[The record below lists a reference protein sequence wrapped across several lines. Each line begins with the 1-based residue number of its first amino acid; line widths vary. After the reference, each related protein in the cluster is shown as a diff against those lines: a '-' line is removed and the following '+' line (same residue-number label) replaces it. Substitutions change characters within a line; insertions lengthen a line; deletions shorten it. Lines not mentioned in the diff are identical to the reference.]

1 MTNELPASGAPGE
14 SVEGGARRV
23 PARREPMAQRAL
35 SGMQQR
41 GDFVQALRD
50 AFGQPDSAARNRAV
64 KDVLERQR
72 QKIRRLN
79 REGSSGADTVR
90 FISEMVDTLLRIM
103 WEHLE
108 NGIPEDARCVAVVAV
123 GGYGRM
129 ELCPQSDID
138 LLVLTSPDPDGYEK
152 EQAETIIRSLW
163 DFGFSVGS
171 SVRSLAQ
178 CKEASA
184 KDPET
189 WTSFLNERF
198 IAGDYPLYRSF
209 ADLMRKRLL
218 PWRISALVRAKLG
231 EHEARRARMGSLV
244 QMLEPNIKE
253 GSGCLRDVHSMMW
266 IAKVRHDCA
275 SFEDLVREGLITPQE
290 QEDIR
295 AAYDFLLQVRCC
307 LHFIT
312 QKKDDRLNFHLQPEV
327 AAELGFTDEGSF
339 KAVEIFLKVFYHH
352 TKTVDRVAEAVISRW
367 VPPASGVRRGS
378 AAIRRH
384 ERFAPVAGALVLR
397 IKTGNPFRGDLDL
410 ILDYYD
416 LANAEGLRH
425 GHQAILRI
433 RQAVAQ
439 LASQEGADRSGALRR
454 FLALCQRPH
463 RVGRMLRSMNDV
475 GLIGLLIPD
484 FHYIYC
490 HSHHDI
496 YHIYTTDEHTITV
509 VRQLAYLAETTGP
522 ELASLRTANAR
533 ITDREALV
541 LACIYHDLGKGLGP
555 GHSVTGA
562 RLSFAFM
569 AAAGFSPSRCQTVSN
584 LVLHHLLMNDVIQ
597 RRDLDDPKT
606 IRDFLTKVGTPAFLH
621 NLYVLTYCDTSSV
634 HPDAWS
640 AWKAT
645 LLQKLYESALRTLL
659 QPYQEAQAQRL
670 PDPDG
675 LQAALSRVLP
685 PDEATAH
692 LRALGENY
700 LAAHGAEEVALH
712 AGLLREA
719 ATTGFGVH
727 VRARPTHWEITVAAR
742 DEKALLC
749 RIAGALAHL
758 DLSILTAKIY
768 TLGGEKVVDRFWV
781 ALPAEAEV
789 TADSLRAKLLRQLG
803 SAHRLDRAELRA
815 LRDRF
820 RLRQRAHVDTG
831 ASPKVLISNDISD
844 AFTVLDITC
853 RDQIGI
859 LFQVALVLSEMGLD
873 VHGAVLTTEADKALD
888 SFYVTAGDG
897 GKIIDT
903 ARCAT
908 IAAALERELASA

>member
-1 MTNELPASGAPGE
+1 MI
-14 SVEGGARRV
+14 
-23 PARREPMAQRAL
+23 QRSL
-35 SGMQQR
+35 SRMEQR

-50 AFGQPDSAARNRAV
+50 AFGQTDSAARNREVKAV
-64 KDVLERQR
+64 LQRQR
-72 QKIRRLN
+72 DKIRRLN
-79 REGSSGADTVR
+79 RDGSSGADTVR
-90 FISEMVDTLLRIM
+90 FISEMVDTLLRVL

-108 NGIPEDARCVAVVAV
+108 NAIPEDARCIAVVAV

-138 LLVLTSPDPDGYEK
+138 LLVLTSPNPDGYER
-152 EQAETIIRSLW
+152 EQAETMIRSLW

-209 ADLMRKRLL
+209 ADLMRKKLF
-218 PWRISALVRAKLG
+218 PWRISALVRAKIG
-231 EHEARRARMGSLV
+231 EHESRRERMGSLV

-275 SFEDLVREGLITPQE
+275 NFDDLVREGLISPQE

-295 AAYDFLLQVRCC
+295 AAYDFLLQVRCS

-327 AAELGFTDEGSF
+327 AAELGFVDEGTF

-352 TKTVDRVAEAVISRW
+352 TKTVNRVTEAVISRW
-367 VPPASGVRRGS
+367 VPPANGARRGS
-378 AAIRRH
+378 EAVRKHPTFAA
-384 ERFAPVAGALVLR
+384 VDGALELR
-397 IKTGNPFRGDLDL
+397 IKTGNPFRGNLGL
-410 ILDYYD
+410 ILDYFD
-416 LANAEGLRH
+416 LANVEGLGY
-425 GHQAILRI
+425 GHQAILRVK
-433 RQAVAQ
+433 QAVAQ
-439 LASQEGADRSGALRR
+439 LALQEDLDVIGGLHR
-454 FLALCQRPH
+454 FLALSQRPD
-463 RVGRMLRSMNDV
+463 RVGRMLRCMNDV

-509 VRQLAYLAETTGP
+509 VRQLAYLPATESQ
-522 ELASLRTANAR
+522 ELASLRGALAR

-541 LACIYHDLGKGLGP
+541 LACLYHDLGKGLGP

-569 AAAGFSPSRCQTVSN
+569 EGAGFSPSRCQTVSN

-606 IRDFLTKVGTPAFLH
+606 IRDFLTKVETPAFLH

-645 LLQKLYESALRTLL
+645 LLQKLYESALDTLQ
-659 QPYQEAQAQRL
+659 QPYREAQARRL
-670 PDPDG
+670 PAEDE
-675 LQAALSRVLP
+675 LRTALARVLP
-685 PDEATAH
+685 AEEIGGH
-692 LRALGENY
+692 ILSLGENY
-700 LAAHGAEEVALH
+700 LAAHSAEEIALH
-712 AGLLREA
+712 AGLLRE
-719 ATTGFGVH
+719 TREGGFGVH
-727 VRARPTHWEITVAAR
+727 VRARSTHWEITIAAR

-749 RIAGALAHL
+749 RIAGCLAHL
-758 DLSILTAKIY
+758 NLSILTAKIY

-781 ALPAEAEV
+781 AIPQEEAPS
-789 TADSLRAKLLRQLG
+789 ADTLRTRLLKELG
-803 SAHRLDRAELRA
+803 SRFRLDREELRA
-815 LRDRF
+815 LRARF
-820 RLRQRAHVDTG
+820 RMTQRAAVDTG
-831 ASPKVLISNDISD
+831 TAPKVLISNDLSD
-844 AFTVLDITC
+844 TFSVIEVTC

-859 LFQVALVLSEMGLD
+859 LFQVALVLSETGLD
-873 VHGAVLTTEADKALD
+873 VHGAVLTTEADKAMD
-888 SFYVTAGDG
+888 SFYVTAEDG
-897 GKIIDT
+897 GKITDT
-903 ARCAT
+903 ARCLS
-908 IAAALERELASA
+908 IASALEIELASA

>member
-1 MTNELPASGAPGE
+1 MI
-14 SVEGGARRV
+14 
-23 PARREPMAQRAL
+23 QRSL
-35 SGMQQR
+35 FRIDQR

-50 AFGQPDSAARNRAV
+50 AFNQNDAVERNRAV
-64 KDVLERQR
+64 KAVLQRQR
-72 QKIRRLN
+72 DKIRRLN
-79 REGSSGADTVR
+79 REGTSGADTVR
-90 FISEMVDTLLRIM
+90 FISEMVDTLLRVL

-108 NGIPEDARCVAVVAV
+108 NVIPEDARCVAVVAV

-163 DFGFSVGS
+163 DFGFNVGS

-178 CKEASA
+178 CREASA

-198 IAGDYPLYRSF
+198 IVGDYALYRSF
-209 ADLMRKRLL
+209 ANLMRKRLF
-218 PWRISALVRAKLG
+218 PWRIAALVRSKIT
-231 EHEARRARMGSLV
+231 EHEARRLRMGSLV

-253 GSGCLRDVHSMMW
+253 GSGGLRDVHSMMW

-275 SFEDLVREGLITPQE
+275 NFEDLVREGLITPQE

-307 LHFIT
+307 IHFIT
-312 QKKDDRLNFHLQPEV
+312 DKKDDRLSFHLQPEV
-327 AAELGFTDEGSF
+327 AAELGFVEEGSF
-339 KAVEIFLKVFYHH
+339 KAVEIFLKAFYHH
-352 TKTVDRVAEAVISRW
+352 TKTVNRVTEAVISRW
-367 VPPASGVRRGS
+367 VPPPHGDRRGS
-378 AAIRRH
+378 AEVRQHRYFVA
-384 ERFAPVAGALVLR
+384 VAGALELR
-397 IKTGNPFRGDLDL
+397 AKTGNPFRGNLDL
-410 ILDYYD
+410 ILDYFD
-416 LANAEGLRH
+416 LANADGLRF
-425 GHQAILRI
+425 GHQAILRL
-433 RQAVAQ
+433 RQAIAL
-439 LASQEGADRSGALRR
+439 LATQEKLDVSAPLRR
-454 FLALCQRPH
+454 FLALCQRRE

-509 VRQLAYLAETTGP
+509 VRQLAYLEDTTER
-522 ELASLRTANAR
+522 ELASLRGALAR
-533 ITDREALV
+533 ITDRESLV

-569 AAAGFSPSRCQTVSN
+569 ESAGFSPSRAKLVSN

-606 IRDFLTKVGTPAFLH
+606 IRDFLLKVDSPAFLH

-640 AWKAT
+640 AWKAV
-645 LLQKLYESALRTLL
+645 LLQKLYESALEMMLR
-659 QPYQEAQAQRL
+659 PYREAQGARGERL
-670 PDPDG
+670 PGEDA
-675 LQAALSRVLP
+675 LQAALARVLP
-685 PDEATAH
+685 PGEVAGHID
-692 LRALGENY
+692 ALGENY
-700 LAAHGAEEVALH
+700 LAAHTAEDVALH

-719 ATTGFGVH
+719 AAQGAGVH
-727 VRARPTHWEITVAAR
+727 VRARPTHWEITVAAT
-742 DEKALLC
+742 DEKALLY
-749 RIAGALAHL
+749 RIAGVLAHL
-758 DLSILTAKIY
+758 DLSILSARIY
-768 TLGGEKVVDRFWV
+768 TLGGGRAVDRFWV
-781 ALPAEAEV
+781 GIPAAEGV
-789 TADSLRAKLLRQLG
+789 TPESLRASLLRELASG
-803 SAHRLDRAELRA
+803 FRLDRQGLRA

-820 RLRQRAHVDTG
+820 RLRQRTVLDTTTQ
-831 ASPKVLISNDISD
+831 PKVLISNELSD
-844 AFTVLDITC
+844 SFTVIDVTC

-859 LFQVALVLSEMGLD
+859 LFQVALVFSELGLN
-873 VHGAVLTTEADKALD
+873 VHGAVLTTEADKVLD
-888 SFYVTAGDG
+888 SFYVTEEDG
-897 GKIIDT
+897 QKVVDLT
-903 ARCAT
+903 RCAVIIET
-908 IAAALERELASA
+908 LERELAST

>member
-1 MTNELPASGAPGE
+1 ME
-14 SVEGGARRV
+14 
-23 PARREPMAQRAL
+23 QR
-35 SGMQQR
+35 S
-41 GDFVQALRD
+41 DFVQALRD
-50 AFGQPDSAARNRAV
+50 AFAQPDPPARNREVKAV
-64 KDVLERQR
+64 LQRQR
-72 QKIRRLN
+72 DKIRRLN

-90 FISEMVDTLLRIM
+90 FISEMVDTLLRVQ

-108 NGIPEDARCVAVVAV
+108 TGIPEDARSVAVVAV

-138 LLVLTSPDPDGYEK
+138 LLVLTSPDPDGYER
-152 EQAETIIRSLW
+152 EQAETMIRSLW

-209 ADLMRKRLL
+209 ADLMRKRLF
-218 PWRISALVRAKLG
+218 PWRISALVRAKIG
-231 EHEARRARMGSLV
+231 EHEARRQRMGSLV

-275 SFEDLVREGLITPQE
+275 NFEDLVREGLITPQE
-290 QEDIR
+290 QEDLR

-312 QKKDDRLNFHLQPEV
+312 QKKDDRLNFPLQPEV
-327 AAELGFTDEGSF
+327 AAELGFADEGTF

-352 TKTVDRVAEAVISRW
+352 TKTVNRVTEAVISRW

-378 AAIRRH
+378 AALRKH
-384 ERFAPVAGALVLR
+384 ERFVAADGALELR
-397 IKTGNPFRGDLDL
+397 VKTGNPFRGNLDL
-410 ILDYYD
+410 ILDYFE
-416 LANAEGLRH
+416 LANAEGLGY
-425 GHQAILRI
+425 GHQALLRI
-433 RQAVAQ
+433 KQAVTM
-439 LASQEGADRSGALRR
+439 LSSQERADFAAPLRR
-454 FLALCQRPH
+454 FLALCQRPE
-463 RVGRMLRSMNDV
+463 RVGRMLRCMNDM
-475 GLIGLLIPD
+475 GLIGLPIPD
-484 FHYIYC
+484 FNYIYC

-509 VRQLAYLAETTGP
+509 VRQLAYLAGTDSR
-522 ELASLRTANAR
+522 ELASLRGALAKVS
-533 ITDREALV
+533 DRESLV
-541 LACIYHDLGKGLGP
+541 LACFYHDIGKGVGP

-562 RLSFAFM
+562 RMSFAFM
-569 AAAGFSPSRCQTVSN
+569 EGAGFSPSRCQIVSN

-606 IRDFLTKVGTPAFLH
+606 IRDFLTKAGTPAFLH

-640 AWKAT
+640 AWKAA
-645 LLQKLYESALRTLL
+645 LLQKLYESALQTLM
-659 QPYQEAQAQRL
+659 QPYREAQARRL
-670 PDPDG
+670 PG
-675 LQAALSRVLP
+675 EEELQAALARALSP
-685 PDEATAH
+685 GEIANH
-692 LRALGENY
+692 LRSLGENY
-700 LAAHGAEEVALH
+700 LAAHTAEEVALH

-719 ATTGFGVH
+719 AAGGFGVH
-727 VRARPTHWEITVAAR
+727 VRARSTHWEITVAAR
-742 DEKALLC
+742 DETALLC
-749 RIAGALAHL
+749 RIAGSLAHL
-758 DLSILTAKIY
+758 NLSILTAKIY
-768 TLGGEKVVDRFWV
+768 TLGGENVVDRFWV
-781 ALPAEAEV
+781 AIPEEDAC
-789 TADSLRAKLLRQLG
+789 TAATLRERLLREFAAG
-803 SAHRLDRAELRA
+803 FRLDRAGLRA

-820 RLRQRAHVDTG
+820 RLTQRAVVDTG
-831 ASPKVLISNDISD
+831 AAPKVLISNDISD
-844 AFTVLDITC
+844 TFTVLDVTC

-873 VHGAVLTTEADKALD
+873 IHGAVLTTEADKATD
-888 SFYVTAGDG
+888 SFYVTAEGGD
-897 GKIIDT
+897 KITDE
-903 ARCAT
+903 ARCASL
-908 IAAALERELASA
+908 AVALERELATT

>member
-1 MTNELPASGAPGE
+1 
-14 SVEGGARRV
+14 VI
-23 PARREPMAQRAL
+23 QRSL
-35 SGMQQR
+35 TRMEQR
-41 GDFVQALRD
+41 SDFVQALRD
-50 AFGQPDSAARNRAV
+50 AFSQTDAAARNREVKAV
-64 KDVLERQR
+64 LQRQR
-72 QKIRRLN
+72 DKIRRLN

-90 FISEMVDTLLRIM
+90 FISEMVDTLLRVL

-108 NGIPEDARCVAVVAV
+108 TGIPEDARSVAVVAV

-138 LLVLTSPDPDGYEK
+138 LLVLTSPNPDGYER

-178 CKEASA
+178 CREASA

-209 ADLMRKRLL
+209 ADLMRKRLSS
-218 PWRISALVRAKLG
+218 WRISALVRAKIG
-231 EHEARRARMGSLV
+231 EHEARRQRMGSLV

-275 SFEDLVREGLITPQE
+275 DFEDLVREGLLTPQE

-312 QKKDDRLNFHLQPEV
+312 QKKDDRLNFLLQPEV
-327 AAELGFTDEGSF
+327 AAELGFTDEETF

-352 TKTVDRVAEAVISRW
+352 TKTVNRVTEAVISRW
-367 VPPASGVRRGS
+367 VPPRSGARRGS
-378 AAIRRH
+378 DAVRRH
-384 ERFAPVAGALVLR
+384 PRFAAVDGALELR
-397 IKTGNPFRGDLDL
+397 VKTGNPFRGNVDL
-410 ILDYYD
+410 ILDYFD
-416 LANAEGLRH
+416 LANAEGLGY
-425 GHQAILRI
+425 GHQAILRVK
-433 RQAVAQ
+433 QAVTM
-439 LASQEGADRSGALRR
+439 LALQEGADLSGPLHR
-454 FLALCQRPH
+454 FLALCQRPG
-463 RVGRMLRSMNDV
+463 RVGRMLRCMNDV
-475 GLIGLLIPD
+475 GLIGLLVPD
-484 FHYIYC
+484 FNHIYC

-509 VRQLAYLAETTGP
+509 VRQLAYLAATESR
-522 ELASLRTANAR
+522 ELASLRDALAHVS
-533 ITDREALV
+533 DRESLV
-541 LACIYHDLGKGLGP
+541 LACFYHDIGKGLGP

-569 AAAGFSPSRCQTVSN
+569 EQAGFSPSRCQIVSN

-645 LLQKLYESALRTLL
+645 LLQKLYESALETLQ
-659 QPYQEAQAQRL
+659 QPYREAQARRL
-670 PDPDG
+670 PGGDE
-675 LQAALSRVLP
+675 LQTALARVLP
-685 PDEATAH
+685 PDEIAAH
-692 LRALGENY
+692 LRSLGENY
-700 LAAHGAEEVALH
+700 LAAHSAEEVALH
-712 AGLLREA
+712 AGLLREIGGEG
-719 ATTGFGVH
+719 GFGAH
-727 VRARPTHWEITVAAR
+727 VRARATHWEITVAAR

-749 RIAGALAHL
+749 RIAGCLAHL
-758 DLSILTAKIY
+758 NLSILTAKIY

-781 ALPAEAEV
+781 AIPEEGAF
-789 TADSLRAKLLRQLG
+789 TADSLRARLLQVLSSG
-803 SAHRLDRAELRA
+803 FRLDRAELRA
-815 LRDRF
+815 LRDRL
-820 RLRQRAHVDTG
+820 RLRHRAPVETG
-831 ASPKVLISNDISD
+831 EAPKVLISNDISD
-844 AFTVLDITC
+844 AFSVLDVTC

-859 LFQVALVLSEMGLD
+859 LFQVALVLSEMGID
-873 VHGAVLTTEADKALD
+873 VHGAVLTTEADKAMD
-888 SFYVTAGDG
+888 SFYVTAEGG
-897 GKIIDT
+897 GKVTDA
-903 ARCAT
+903 ARCAS
-908 IAAALERELASA
+908 IALALESELASA

>member
-1 MTNELPASGAPGE
+1 
-14 SVEGGARRV
+14 
-23 PARREPMAQRAL
+23 
-35 SGMQQR
+35 
-41 GDFVQALRD
+41 
-50 AFGQPDSAARNRAV
+50 
-64 KDVLERQR
+64 
-72 QKIRRLN
+72 
-79 REGSSGADTVR
+79 
-90 FISEMVDTLLRIM
+90 
-103 WEHLE
+103 
-108 NGIPEDARCVAVVAV
+108 VAVVAV

-138 LLVLTSPDPDGYEK
+138 LLVLTSPDPDGYER

-209 ADLMRKRLL
+209 ADLMRKRLF
-218 PWRISALVRAKLG
+218 PWRISALVRAKIG
-231 EHEARRARMGSLV
+231 EHEARRERMGSLV

-275 SFEDLVREGLITPQE
+275 NFEDLVREGLITPQE

-307 LHFIT
+307 IHFIT

-327 AAELGFTDEGSF
+327 AAELGFADEATF

-352 TKTVDRVAEAVISRW
+352 TKTVNRVTEAVISRW
-367 VPPASGVRRGS
+367 VPPASGARRGS
-378 AAIRRH
+378 AAVRKH
-384 ERFAPVAGALVLR
+384 ERFAPVDGALELR
-397 IKTGNPFRGDLDL
+397 VKTGNPFRGNLDL
-410 ILDYYD
+410 ILDYFD
-416 LANAEGLRH
+416 LANAEGLGY

-433 RQAVAQ
+433 KQAIAL
-439 LASQEGADRSGALRR
+439 LASQEDLDVNAQLRR
-454 FLALCQRPH
+454 FLALCQRPD
-463 RVGRMLRSMNDV
+463 RVGRMLRCMNDV
-475 GLIGLLIPD
+475 GLIGLLIPE
-484 FHYIYC
+484 FNYIYC

-509 VRQLAYLAETTGP
+509 VRQLAYLGRTDSQ
-522 ELASLRTANAR
+522 ELASLRGALAK
-533 ITDREALV
+533 ISDRESLV

-569 AAAGFSPSRCQTVSN
+569 EGAGFSPSRCQLVSN

-645 LLQKLYESALRTLL
+645 LLQKLYESALQTLQ
-659 QPYQEAQAQRL
+659 QPYREAQALRL
-670 PDPDG
+670 PGGDE
-675 LQAALSRVLP
+675 LHAALSRVLP
-685 PDEATAH
+685 AGDIDAH
-692 LRALGENY
+692 LRSLGENY
-700 LAAHGAEEVALH
+700 LAAHTAEEVALH

-719 ATTGFGVH
+719 ESGDFGVH
-727 VRARPTHWEITVAAR
+727 VRARATHWEVTVVAAR

-749 RIAGALAHL
+749 RIAGVLAHL
-758 DLSILTAKIY
+758 NLSILTAKIY

-781 ALPAEAEV
+781 AIPEEEGA
-789 TADSLRAKLLRQLG
+789 TAASLRAGILKELASR
-803 SAHRLDRAELRA
+803 HRLDRAELRA

-820 RLRQRAHVDTG
+820 RLRQRVPVDTG
-831 ASPKVLISNDISD
+831 AAPNVLISNDISD
-844 AFTVLDITC
+844 AFTVLDVTC

-873 VHGAVLTTEADKALD
+873 VHGAVLTTEADKVMD

-897 GKIIDT
+897 AKITDV
-903 ARCAT
+903 ARCAS
-908 IAAALERELASA
+908 IASALEHELAST

>member
-1 MTNELPASGAPGE
+1 ME
-14 SVEGGARRV
+14 
-23 PARREPMAQRAL
+23 
-35 SGMQQR
+35 QR

-50 AFGQPDSAARNRAV
+50 AFVQADAAARNREVKAV
-64 KDVLERQR
+64 LQRQR
-72 QKIRRLN
+72 EKIRRLN

-90 FISEMVDTLLRIM
+90 FISEMVDTLLRVM

-108 NGIPEDARCVAVVAV
+108 NAIPEDSRCVAVVAV

-138 LLVLTSPDPDGYEK
+138 LLVLTSPDPDGYER

-209 ADLMRKRLL
+209 ADLMRKRLF
-218 PWRISALVRAKLG
+218 PWRISALVRSKIE
-231 EHEARRARMGSLV
+231 EHESRRERMGSLV
-244 QMLEPNIKE
+244 QMLEPNVKE

-275 SFEDLVREGLITPQE
+275 DFEDLVREGLLTPQE

-295 AAYDFLLQVRCC
+295 AAYDFLLQIRCC
-307 LHFIT
+307 IHFIT
-312 QKKDDRLNFHLQPEV
+312 QKKDDRLSFHLQPEV
-327 AAELGFTDEGSF
+327 AAELGFAEEGTF

-352 TKTVDRVAEAVISRW
+352 TKTVNRVVEAVISRW
-367 VPPASGVRRGS
+367 VPPASGARRGS
-378 AAIRRH
+378 AAVRKH
-384 ERFAPVAGALVLR
+384 ERFAAVDGALELR
-397 IKTGNPFRGDLDL
+397 VKTGNPFRGNVDL
-410 ILDYYD
+410 ILDYFD
-416 LANAEGLRH
+416 LANAEGLGF

-433 RQAVAQ
+433 RQAIVQ
-439 LASQEGADRSGALRR
+439 LESQESHDFSEPLRR
-454 FLALCQRPH
+454 FLALCQRTD
-463 RVGRMLRSMNDV
+463 RVGRMLRCMNDV
-475 GLIGLLIPD
+475 GLIGLLIPE

-509 VRQLAYLAETTGP
+509 VRQLAYLAGTTSQ
-522 ELASLRTANAR
+522 ELASLRGALAK
-533 ITDREALV
+533 ISDRESLV
-541 LACIYHDLGKGLGP
+541 LTCIYHDLGKGLGP

-569 AAAGFSPSRCQTVSN
+569 ESAGFSPSRCQTVSN

-606 IRDFLTKVGTPAFLH
+606 IRDFLTKVDTPAFLH

-645 LLQKLYESALRTLL
+645 LLQKLYESALETLQ
-659 QPYQEAQAQRL
+659 QPYREAQARRL
-670 PDPDG
+670 PAEEE
-675 LQAALSRVLP
+675 LQAALGRVLP
-685 PDEATAH
+685 PAEIEGHIAS
-692 LRALGENY
+692 LGENY
-700 LAAHGAEEVALH
+700 LAAHSAEEIALH
-712 AGLLREA
+712 AGLLRE
-719 ATTGFGVH
+719 TGEGGFGVH
-727 VRARPTHWEITVAAR
+727 VRARSTHWEITVAAR

-749 RIAGALAHL
+749 RIAGCLAHL
-758 DLSILTAKIY
+758 NLSILTARIY

-781 ALPAEAEV
+781 AIPQEEAPS
-789 TADSLRAKLLRQLG
+789 ADALRARLLKELASRF
-803 SAHRLDRAELRA
+803 RLDRDELRA
-815 LRDRF
+815 LRARF
-820 RLRQRAHVDTG
+820 RLRQRAFVDTG
-831 ASPKVLISNDISD
+831 ATPNVLISNDLSD
-844 AFTVLDITC
+844 AFSVLEITC
-853 RDQIGI
+853 RDQIGT
-859 LFQVALVLSEMGLD
+859 LFQVALVLSEMNLD
-873 VHGAVLTTEADKALD
+873 VHGAVLTTEADKAMD
-888 SFYVTAGDG
+888 SFYVTEEDG
-897 GKIIDT
+897 GKITDA
-903 ARCAT
+903 ARRAS
-908 IAAALERELASA
+908 IASALESELASS

>member
-1 MTNELPASGAPGE
+1 MIPRNLTHIE
-14 SVEGGARRV
+14 
-23 PARREPMAQRAL
+23 
-35 SGMQQR
+35 QR
-41 GDFVQALRD
+41 GDFVQTLRD
-50 AFGQPDSAARNRAV
+50 AFSQPDSAVRNREVKAV
-64 KDVLERQR
+64 LQRQR
-72 QKIRRLN
+72 DKIRRLN
-79 REGSSGADTVR
+79 REGSSGADVVR
-90 FISEMVDTLLRIM
+90 FISEMVDTLLRVM

-108 NGIPEDARCVAVVAV
+108 NGIPEDAHCVAVVAV

-138 LLVLTSPDPDGYEK
+138 LLVLTSPDPDGYER

-198 IAGDYPLYRSF
+198 IAGDYRLYRGF
-209 ADLMRKRLL
+209 ADLMRKKLF
-218 PWRISALVRAKLG
+218 PWRIAALVRSKIG
-231 EHEARRARMGSLV
+231 EHEARRERMGSLV

-275 SFEDLVREGLITPQE
+275 NFEDLVREGLITPQE
-290 QEDIR
+290 QEDLR

-327 AAELGFTDEGSF
+327 AAEVGFTDEGSF

-352 TKTVDRVAEAVISRW
+352 TKTVNRVTEAVISRW
-367 VPPASGVRRGS
+367 VPPVHGDRRGS
-378 AAIRRH
+378 AAVRNH
-384 ERFAPVAGALVLR
+384 ERFAAVDGALELR
-397 IKTGNPFRGDLDL
+397 VKTGNPFRGNLDL
-410 ILDYYD
+410 ILDFFD
-416 LANAEGLRH
+416 LANADGLRF
-425 GHQAILRI
+425 GHQALFRL

-439 LASQEGADRSGALRR
+439 LSVQEGLDLSGPLYR
-454 FLALCQRPH
+454 FLALCQRTD

-475 GLIGLLIPD
+475 GLISLLIPD
-484 FHYIYC
+484 FAYIYC

-509 VRQLAYLAETTGP
+509 VRQLAYLAGTTEK
-522 ELASLRTANAR
+522 ELSSLRSANAR
-533 ITDREALV
+533 IADRPALV

-562 RLSFAFM
+562 RMSFAFM
-569 AAAGFSPSRCQTVSN
+569 QSAGFSPSRCQLVSN

-606 IRDFLTKVGTPAFLH
+606 IRDFLTKVETPAFLH

-640 AWKAT
+640 AWKAA
-645 LLQKLYESALRTLL
+645 LLEKLYESTLQTMLR
-659 QPYQEAQAQRL
+659 PYQEAQSLSQGHAQGAPRL
-670 PDPDG
+670 PGEDE
-675 LQAALSRVLP
+675 LQAALARVLP
-685 PDEATAH
+685 AGEIAGHIAS
-692 LRALGENY
+692 LGANY
-700 LAAHGAEEVALH
+700 LAAHSVEEVALH

-719 ATTGFGVH
+719 TSGGASVYGVH
-727 VRARPTHWEITVAAR
+727 IRTRGTHWEVTVAAR

-768 TLGGEKVVDRFWV
+768 TLGGERAVDRFWV
-781 ALPAEAEV
+781 AIPSEEGLTAE
-789 TADSLRAKLLRQLG
+789 TLRARIVREL
-803 SAHRLDRAELRA
+803 SSNFRLDREELRA
-815 LRDRF
+815 LRARF

-831 ASPKVLISNDISD
+831 TVPKVLISNELSD
-844 AFTVLDITC
+844 AFTVIDVTC

-859 LFQVALVLSEMGLD
+859 LFQVALVLSELGLD
-873 VHGAVLTTEADKALD
+873 VHGAVLTTEADKVMD
-888 SFYVTAGDG
+888 SFYVTGEGRAKVLDA
-897 GKIIDT
+897 
-903 ARCAT
+903 ARCAS
-908 IAAALERELASA
+908 IAEILERELASA

>member
-1 MTNELPASGAPGE
+1 MI
-14 SVEGGARRV
+14 
-23 PARREPMAQRAL
+23 QRSL
-35 SGMQQR
+35 SRIEQR

-50 AFGQPDSAARNRAV
+50 AFSQPDAAGRNREVKAV
-64 KDVLERQR
+64 LQRQR
-72 QKIRRLN
+72 DKIRRLN

-90 FISEMVDTLLRIM
+90 FISEMVDTLLRVM

-108 NGIPEDARCVAVVAV
+108 NAIPEDARCVAVVAV

-163 DFGFSVGS
+163 DFGFTVGS
-171 SVRSLAQ
+171 SVRSLTQ

-198 IAGDYPLYRSF
+198 IAGDYRLYRSF
-209 ADLMRKRLL
+209 ADLMRKRLF
-218 PWRISALVRAKLG
+218 PWRIAALVRAKID
-231 EHEARRARMGSLV
+231 EHEARRERMGSLV

-275 SFEDLVREGLITPQE
+275 NFEDLVREGLITPQE

-307 LHFIT
+307 IHFIT
-312 QKKDDRLNFHLQPEV
+312 GKKDDRLSFHLQPDV
-327 AAELGFTDEGSF
+327 AAELGFTEEGSF
-339 KAVEIFLKVFYHH
+339 KPVEIFLKVFYHH
-352 TKTVDRVAEAVISRW
+352 TKTVNRVTDAVISRW
-367 VPPASGVRRGS
+367 VPPVHGARRGS
-378 AAIRRH
+378 AAVRQH
-384 ERFAPVAGALVLR
+384 ERFAAVDGALELR
-397 IKTGNPFRGDLDL
+397 VKTGNPFRGNLDL
-410 ILDYYD
+410 ILDYFD
-416 LANAEGLRH
+416 LANSEGLRF
-425 GHQAILRI
+425 GHQAILRL

-439 LASQEGADRSGALRR
+439 LALDENLDVSAPLRR
-454 FLALCQRPH
+454 FLALCQRPE
-463 RVGRMLRSMNDV
+463 RVGRMLRCMNDV

-509 VRQLAYLAETTGP
+509 VRQLAYLGNTTER
-522 ELASLRTANAR
+522 ELASLRGALAR
-533 ITDREALV
+533 ISDRESLV
-541 LACIYHDLGKGLGP
+541 LTCIYHDLGKGLGP

-562 RLSFAFM
+562 RMSFAFM
-569 AAAGFSPSRCQTVSN
+569 EAAGFSPSQSRLVSN

-606 IRDFLTKVGTPAFLH
+606 IRDFLTKVETPVFLH

-640 AWKAT
+640 AWKAS
-645 LLQKLYESALRTLL
+645 LLQKLYESALQTL
-659 QPYQEAQAQRL
+659 QRPYREAQQATFELSARQPGEEELR
-670 PDPDG
+670 
-675 LQAALSRVLP
+675 AALARVIP
-685 PDEATAH
+685 EGEVAAH
-692 LRALGENY
+692 IANLGENY
-700 LAAHGAEEVALH
+700 LAAHSVEEAALH

-719 ATTGFGVH
+719 ESAGYGVH
-727 VRARPTHWEITVAAR
+727 VRVRATHWEVTVAAPN
-742 DEKALLC
+742 EKALLC

-768 TLGGEKVVDRFWV
+768 TLGGQKAVDRFWV
-781 ALPAEAEV
+781 AVPRKEGL
-789 TADSLRAKLLRQLG
+789 TADSLRSSLLQELTARF
-803 SAHRLDRAELRA
+803 RLDREELRA

-820 RLRQRAHVDTG
+820 RLRTRTLVDTG
-831 ASPKVLISNDISD
+831 TTPNVLISNELSD
-844 AFTVLDITC
+844 AFTVLDVTC

-859 LFQVALVLSEMGLD
+859 LFQVALVLSELGLD
-873 VHGAVLTTEADKALD
+873 VHGAVLTTEADKVLD
-888 SFYVTAGDG
+888 SFYVTEENGAKLTDP
-897 GKIIDT
+897 
-903 ARCAT
+903 ARCAHVAET
-908 IAAALERELASA
+908 LKRELAST

>member
-1 MTNELPASGAPGE
+1 MI
-14 SVEGGARRV
+14 
-23 PARREPMAQRAL
+23 QRSL
-35 SGMQQR
+35 SRIEQR
-41 GDFVQALRD
+41 GDFVQSLRD
-50 AFGQPDSAARNRAV
+50 AFSQPDAGGRNREVKAV
-64 KDVLERQR
+64 LQRQR
-72 QKIRRLN
+72 DKIRRLN
-79 REGSSGADTVR
+79 REGASGADTVR

-108 NGIPEDARCVAVVAV
+108 NGIPEDARCVAVIAV

-152 EQAETIIRSLW
+152 EQAETMIRSLW

-189 WTSFLNERF
+189 WTSFLNQRF
-198 IAGDYPLYRSF
+198 IAGDYALYRSF
-209 ADLMRKRLL
+209 ADLMRKRLF
-218 PWRISALVRAKLG
+218 PWRIAALVRAKIG
-231 EHEARRARMGSLV
+231 EHEARRERMGSLV

-266 IAKVRHDCA
+266 IAMVRHDCA
-275 SFEDLVREGLITPQE
+275 NFEDLVREGLITPQE

-307 LHFIT
+307 IHFIT
-312 QKKDDRLNFHLQPEV
+312 GKKDDRLNFHLQPEV
-327 AAELGFTDEGSF
+327 AAELGFVGEGNF

-352 TKTVDRVAEAVISRW
+352 TKTVNRVTEAVISRW
-367 VPPASGVRRGS
+367 VPPANGARRGS
-378 AAIRRH
+378 ALVRNH
-384 ERFAPVAGALVLR
+384 ERFAPIDGALELR
-397 IKTGNPFRGDLDL
+397 VKTGNPFRGNLELIMDYFDLT
-410 ILDYYD
+410 
-416 LANAEGLRH
+416 NVEGLRF

-433 RQAVAQ
+433 KQAVAQ
-439 LASQEGADRSGALRR
+439 LAIQENLDVSASLHR
-454 FLALCQRPH
+454 FLALCQRTD

-484 FHYIYC
+484 FNYIYC

-509 VRQLAYLAETTGP
+509 VRQLAYLADSTER
-522 ELASLRTANAR
+522 ELTSLRGANAK
-533 ITDREALV
+533 ISDRESLV
-541 LACIYHDLGKGLGP
+541 LACIYHDLGKGLGA

-562 RLSFAFM
+562 RLSFAFLES
-569 AAAGFSPSRCQTVSN
+569 AGFSPSRCQLVSN

-606 IRDFLTKVGTPAFLH
+606 IRDFLTKVETPSFLH

-640 AWKAT
+640 AWKAA
-645 LLQKLYESALRTLL
+645 LLEKLYESALQTMLR
-659 QPYQEAQAQRL
+659 PYTEAQANLSAR
-670 PDPDG
+670 PAEEE
-675 LQAALSRVLP
+675 LQAALGRVLP
-685 PDEATAH
+685 AAEIAPH
-692 LRALGENY
+692 INRLGDNY
-700 LAAHGAEEVALH
+700 LAAHSVEEVALH

-719 ATTGFGVH
+719 AGKGFGAH
-727 VRARPTHWEITVAAR
+727 VRARATHWEVTLAAR

-749 RIAGALAHL
+749 RISGALAHL

-768 TLGGEKVVDRFWV
+768 TLGDGLVVDRFWV
-781 ALPAEAEV
+781 AIPGQEGITAE
-789 TADSLRAKLLRQLG
+789 SLRTLLLRELT
-803 SAHRLDRAELRA
+803 SPFRLDRDELRT
-815 LRDRF
+815 LRNRF
-820 RLRQRAHVDTG
+820 RLRQRTLVDTG
-831 ASPKVLISNDISD
+831 TLPKVLISNELSD
-844 AFTVLDITC
+844 SFTVVDVTC

-859 LFQVALVLSEMGLD
+859 LFQVALVLNELD
-873 VHGAVLTTEADKALD
+873 LNVHGAVLTTEADKVLD
-888 SFYVTAGDG
+888 SFYVTDAQGAKVTD
-897 GKIIDT
+897 
-903 ARCAT
+903 ASRCASIIET
-908 IAAALERELASA
+908 LERELAVE